1 MSAATLLSW
10 ALCGL
15 VVGLIASYLVPG
27 RRRMGLLTTTALGVV
42 GAIAG
47 GFVHWYLMTPSG
59 EPFSLSGDAWQGW
72 VAAVL
77 GAMLAVWVYGVLHP
91 RKWWQRSS
99 L

>member
-15 VVGLIASYLVPG
+15 IVGLTASFLVPG
-27 RRRMGLLTTTALGVV
+27 RRRMGLLATTALGVV

-47 GFVHWYLMTPSG
+47 GFVHWYALRPTG
-59 EPFSLSGDAWQGW
+59 EPSSLSIDVWQGW
-72 VAAVL
+72 IAAVL
-77 GAMLAVWVYGVLHP
+77 GALLLVCVYGVLHP
-91 RKWWQRSS
+91 RTWWQRSR